1 MTIRSVCSRRVFL
14 SAASVA
20 SFFCLSGE
28 AVPTRTSRKPRRL
41 TSAELKST
49 IKAARENIL
58 GIMAANGVPGAAVT
72 LVYGNETLWVE
83 GFGVANPRTG
93 LRVDEHTIFSVQS
106 TSKNFT
112 ATAIMVAVQ
121 DGLLELDEP
130 ITTYIP
136 DFSVNSRFEDAPQR
150 KMTLRLLLSHR
161 AGFTH
166 EAPIGNNFDPESP
179 GFEAHVHSI
188 SATWLRYPVGER
200 YSYSNLGADLAG
212 YILQQVSGVGFAE
225 WLSARI
231 FDPLGMTD
239 TTVVQDEYVTRGN
252 RAVGHAPGYDVVPV
266 RIPLIPSGGV
276 YTSAADMARYACFH
290 LDEGRFRDTQIL
302 GRDLWEEMHS
312 FPYGGGYSLGVAKD
326 ADLEFE
332 KGSVRIFGHGGGG
345 FGFGSIYTYCPQAQL
360 AWAVL
365 FNGTTLPGRDPSYA
379 FRTAVPTQIT
389 ERAFRRFGTRLPT
402 SAAAHPTALEMSPE
416 ILREYVGNYLGRGY
430 AANMVLANESL
441 RLDWGSRVDPLSF
454 ISPDEAWITEGPLA
468 NTKLRYYPARG
479 IEVPH
484 VELENDGTH
493 LDYND
498 GPDDAV
504 GAIGTECDHLLGIYQ
519 MEFWGKPDQMF
530 LGRKNGYLYLDNF
543 RLTRHIP
550 DLFFTGSG
558 EALDFRS
565 RVPTFRNVR
574 LKRQP
579 PVSETDPAVTTLVQA
594 VLQQIAAGT
603 LHRDAPALA
612 PEFAGELFPDKVKS
626 PDEVKKIGDFLQSL
640 GPQSS
645 FVLIERSE
653 RDGQRTRKY
662 LAMFKRMNVWVLAT
676 LTVDGKISGLEIVG
690 A

>member
-1 MTIRSVCSRRVFL
+1 MTIGSAFSRRVFL
-14 SAASVA
+14 TAAGVA

-28 AVPTRTSRKPRRL
+28 AVPTRTSKKNRRL
-41 TSAELKST
+41 ASAEIKST
-49 IKAARENIL
+49 IEAARENIL

-72 LVYGNETLWVE
+72 LVYGDETLWVE

-136 DFSVNSRFEDAPQR
+136 DFSVNSRYEDAPQR

-179 GFEAHVHSI
+179 GFEAHIHSI
-188 SATWLRYPVGER
+188 SDTWLRYPVGER
-200 YSYSNLGADLAG
+200 FSYSNLGIDLAG
-212 YILQQVSGVGFAE
+212 YILQQVSGVGFAA

-239 TTVVQDEYVTRGN
+239 TTVVQDDYVTRGN
-252 RAVGHAPGYDVVPV
+252 RAVGHAPGYEVVPV

-276 YTSAADMARYACFH
+276 YTSAADMARYARFH

-302 GRDLWEEMHS
+302 DRDLWKEMHS
-312 FPYGGGYSLGVAKD
+312 FPYGGGYSLGVVKD
-326 ADLEFE
+326 ADLGFE
-332 KGSVRIFGHGGGG
+332 KGSVRIFGHGGDG
-345 FGFGSIYTYCPQAQL
+345 FGFSTIYNYCPQAQL

-365 FNGTTLPGRDPSYA
+365 FNGTTLPGKDPHHA
-379 FRTAVPTQIT
+379 FRTAVPTKIT

-402 SAAAHPTALEMSPE
+402 SAAAHLTAPEMSPE
-416 ILREYVGNYLGRGY
+416 ILREHVGNYLGRGHT
-430 AANMVLANESL
+430 ANMVLANGSL

-484 VELENDGTH
+484 VELENDGTQ

-519 MEFWGKPDQMF
+519 IEVWGKPHKRMF

-558 EALDFRS
+558 EAADFRS
-565 RVPTFRNVR
+565 TVPTFLNVR

-579 PVSETDPAVTTLVQA
+579 PASDTDPAVTTLLQA
-594 VLQQIAAGT
+594 VLQQIAAGA
-603 LHRDAPALA
+603 LHRDTPALT
-612 PEFAGELFPDKVKS
+612 PEFAGELFPDQ
-626 PDEVKKIGDFLQSL
+626 VKKVGDFLRSL
-640 GPQSS
+640 GPPSS

-653 RDGQRTRKY
+653 RNEHRTLEY
-662 LAMFKRMNVWVLAT
+662 HAMFKGMNVRVLAT
-676 LTVDGKISGLEIVG
+676 LTVDGKISGLEIG
-690 A
+690 RA